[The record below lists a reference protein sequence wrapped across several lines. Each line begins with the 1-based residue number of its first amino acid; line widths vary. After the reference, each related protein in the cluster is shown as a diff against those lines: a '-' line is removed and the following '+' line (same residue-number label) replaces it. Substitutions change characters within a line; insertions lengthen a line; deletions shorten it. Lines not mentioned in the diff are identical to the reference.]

1 MALTAPT
8 AGGGRAGRE
17 RVGMGGER
25 VSLPS
30 RPGVSR
36 EPDARVADHVGARR
50 KRRERRERRVGEGDG
65 RGHHRLVAE
74 MESVR
79 ERDEGERGRA
89 RGRTSVVRDED
100 LADDPRASSGEHI
113 VLVLYLGSSHCGRGK
128 GGSDIEARRGREPS
142 RLVRRPIVART
153 HRHGGERRRVDAL
166 VPVCP
171 LRVARLRRESH
182 ARAFA
187 PPRGA
192 PRVVAPS
199 TIARASVGC
208 SSYSGKQT
216 LCRAASGLGS
226 WIRRKA
232 SVDLPMP
239 SAGAVRDFNSKTDG
253 RKYRVKKSTPQSFS
267 AFSVASS

>member
-1 MALTAPT
+1 MC
-8 AGGGRAGRE
+8 
-17 RVGMGGER
+17 
-25 VSLPS
+25 

-36 EPDARVADHVGARR
+36 APDTRVVHHVGSRR

-65 RGHHRLVAE
+65 RWPPPRWLRKWKACAT
-74 MESVR
+74 
-79 ERDEGERGRA
+79 EGERGRA

-113 VLVLYLGSSHCGRGK
+113 VLVLYLGSSHCGRGE
-128 GGSDIEARRGREPS
+128 GRVRHRGSQGREPS

-166 VPVCP
+166 VPVGP

-226 WIRRKA
+226 WIRRL
-232 SVDLPMP
+232 STSRCRPRVP
-239 SAGAVRDFNSKTDG
+239 SAILT
-253 RKYRVKKSTPQSFS
+253 RKQTVESI
-267 AFSVASS
+267 V